1 MDQSAYFEQIRRKR
15 REEILDA
22 ARAMIL
28 AAGMDSFNIQKLA
41 RRLDISAVTLYKY
54 FKNSDDILL
63 ALQKEILGQWTPT
76 YQNFSSGENALDDF
90 LRFIEDFFADAI
102 EHQEELSLLLLFQM
116 HSQNQ
121 ETPDTME
128 AMAQLIRPHADR
140 LTGFFTDLL
149 NRAKQKG
156 ELKKDL
162 DINAAVSFIC
172 GLNFAVVQ
180 RIALMPRRD
189 FQKEKG
195 RLMRE
200 IRELGALYRLYLEG

>member
-41 RRLDISAVTLYKY
+41 RTLDISAVTLYKY

-63 ALQKEILGQWTPT
+63 ALQKEILGQWTPV

-90 LRFIEDFFADAI
+90 LRFIEDFFADAM

-149 NRAKQKG
+149 IRAKQER

-180 RIALMPRRD
+180 RIALLLRRD

-200 IRELGALYRLYLEG
+200 IRELGALYRLYLAG